1 MKHVLVLMAFFVTGI
16 VKSIAQPGVTEATY
30 AAITASL
37 QAIYGQAASV
47 GQVINVDSS
56 RNPLGDVNVARGAQ
70 DSYGTL
76 TGCYIFTGRP
86 YGSNRSD
93 GGVVGIFRNN
103 AIVWQSDTLMQINDS
118 FGQDGEIYGVYD
130 LNRDGRV
137 DIITMWRDT
146 RGGRM
151 LQIVDWDGTSGRLIS
166 ENGMSENPIMT
177 DKYGVFD
184 FVDIEGDGVWE
195 VQGSVSFVS
204 VVIEEGEPTLN
215 ADSMKCNTHRWN
227 GTKYTLWS
235 GPQPPC
241 AEGVFYPRNRLEASV
256 SASLIRFSITTFRYD
271 YTVRNKVNSAQA
283 LCEFHVETGNMDA
296 PFTRGPG
303 RWRSYE
309 SIGLR
314 SWRSQGR
321 YEAYP
326 TGDHVSPGDSIVGLN
341 VTYASLPRIGRYYA
355 CGYNGSRYDT
365 NENDVVTNSFV
376 GLTVVPR
383 VLPSSF
389 NALGF
394 LDTIK
399 SYITE
404 GRTLGWI
411 ANDPTKNKYTRLID
425 SAKANLSSSPA
436 RRGTAKA
443 KLDSVL

>member
-1 MKHVLVLMAFFVTGI
+1 MNMKHVLVLMAFFVTGI

-177 DKYGVFD
+177 DK
-184 FVDIEGDGVWE
+184 
-195 VQGSVSFVS
+195 
-204 VVIEEGEPTLN
+204 
-215 ADSMKCNTHRWN
+215 
-227 GTKYTLWS
+227 
-235 GPQPPC
+235 
-241 AEGVFYPRNRLEASV
+241 
-256 SASLIRFSITTFRYD
+256 
-271 YTVRNKVNSAQA
+271 
-283 LCEFHVETGNMDA
+283 
-296 PFTRGPG
+296 
-303 RWRSYE
+303 
-309 SIGLR
+309 
-314 SWRSQGR
+314 
-321 YEAYP
+321 
-326 TGDHVSPGDSIVGLN
+326 
-341 VTYASLPRIGRYYA
+341 IGRA
-355 CGYNGSRYDT
+355 H
-365 NENDVVTNSFV
+365 V
-376 GLTVVPR
+376 
-383 VLPSSF
+383 
-389 NALGF
+389 
-394 LDTIK
+394 
-399 SYITE
+399 
-404 GRTLGWI
+404 
-411 ANDPTKNKYTRLID
+411 
-425 SAKANLSSSPA
+425 
-436 RRGTAKA
+436 
-443 KLDSVL
+443 